1 MNKKHYPTIPI
12 EREYS
17 AQREKDT
24 LVSSYFG
31 EDTFGPA
38 ALQQKLPEHVY
49 KKMMEIIHQGRL
61 LDVDTANVVA
71 HGMKEWAIEKGAT
84 HFCHWFQPMTG
95 ATAEKHDSF
104 IELLPDG
111 ACIERFSGQQLVQ
124 GEPDASSFPSGG
136 IRSTFEARGYTAW
149 DPSSPAFILK
159 SGLGTTLCIPSVY
172 IAYSGE
178 VLDYKTPL
186 LRSLEALNKS
196 GIKLLRALGNQT
208 VSKLYATVGAEQ
220 EYFLID
226 QDFYYKR
233 QDLLLTGRTLLGANP
248 PKGQQLDD
256 HYFGSIRERVLSFM
270 HDAEEELY
278 RLGIPAKTRHNEA
291 APCQFEIA
299 PLYEEANLA
308 CDHNQLLMEVL
319 KKTAVQHKLALLLHE
334 KPFAGINGSGKHLN
348 WSLADDAGNNLLNPG
363 ATPQDNVQFLIF
375 LVAFVRAIH
384 CHAGLLRAAVASAG
398 NDHRLGANEAPP
410 AIISVFL
417 GDQLTRILDD
427 IERGKA
433 TIADDQTIIDLGIS
447 KLPVLSRDNADRNR
461 TAPVAFTGAK
471 FEFRAVGS
479 SQSVSWPAA
488 ILNAAVAESLEY
500 LAEKIQARTGHIN
513 QVAMDVIKEEYRRI
527 KPVLFMGDCYSME
540 WEQEAERRGLPN
552 HKTSPQAF
560 AELIKPEALKL
571 LERFGVLSNVEVWSR
586 YRIKSEHYCME
597 LGIEAAC
604 LADMLR
610 TRILPAA
617 IKQQNSVAVSISNA
631 QNVLQTPELFSFQR
645 ALLAEI
651 SGRIREIQQG
661 LEKLMAGQK
670 EAGAI
675 DNDVDRSGFICREVR
690 PLMED
695 LRRSSDALEAVVGD
709 EIWPLPKYWEMLFIN

>member
-433 TIADDQTIIDLGIS
+433 TIADDQTIIDRSFPGTTPTETGRPRWHS
-447 KLPVLSRDNADRNR
+447 P
-461 TAPVAFTGAK
+461 AP
-471 FEFRAVGS
+471 S
-479 SQSVSWPAA
+479 SS
-488 ILNAAVAESLEY
+488 
-500 LAEKIQARTGHIN
+500 
-513 QVAMDVIKEEYRRI
+513 
-527 KPVLFMGDCYSME
+527 
-540 WEQEAERRGLPN
+540 
-552 HKTSPQAF
+552 
-560 AELIKPEALKL
+560 
-571 LERFGVLSNVEVWSR
+571 
-586 YRIKSEHYCME
+586 
-597 LGIEAAC
+597 
-604 LADMLR
+604 
-610 TRILPAA
+610 
-617 IKQQNSVAVSISNA
+617 
-631 QNVLQTPELFSFQR
+631 
-645 ALLAEI
+645 
-651 SGRIREIQQG
+651 SGRW
-661 LEKLMAGQK
+661 AHPS
-670 EAGAI
+670 
-675 DNDVDRSGFICREVR
+675 RSPGRR
-690 PLMED
+690 P
-695 LRRSSDALEAVVGD
+695 S
-709 EIWPLPKYWEMLFIN
+709 

>member
-1 MNKKHYPTIPI
+1 
-12 EREYS
+12 
-17 AQREKDT
+17 
-24 LVSSYFG
+24 
-31 EDTFGPA
+31 
-38 ALQQKLPEHVY
+38 
-49 KKMMEIIHQGRL
+49 
-61 LDVDTANVVA
+61 
-71 HGMKEWAIEKGAT
+71 
-84 HFCHWFQPMTG
+84 
-95 ATAEKHDSF
+95 
-104 IELLPDG
+104 
-111 ACIERFSGQQLVQ
+111 
-124 GEPDASSFPSGG
+124 
-136 IRSTFEARGYTAW
+136 
-149 DPSSPAFILK
+149 
-159 SGLGTTLCIPSVY
+159 
-172 IAYSGE
+172 
-178 VLDYKTPL
+178 
-186 LRSLEALNKS
+186 
-196 GIKLLRALGNQT
+196 
-208 VSKLYATVGAEQ
+208 
-220 EYFLID
+220 
-226 QDFYYKR
+226 
-233 QDLLLTGRTLLGANP
+233 
-248 PKGQQLDD
+248 
-256 HYFGSIRERVLSFM
+256 
-270 HDAEEELY
+270 
-278 RLGIPAKTRHNEA
+278 
-291 APCQFEIA
+291 
-299 PLYEEANLA
+299 
-308 CDHNQLLMEVL
+308 
-319 KKTAVQHKLALLLHE
+319 
-334 KPFAGINGSGKHLN
+334 
-348 WSLADDAGNNLLNPG
+348 
-363 ATPQDNVQFLIF
+363 
-375 LVAFVRAIH
+375 
-384 CHAGLLRAAVASAG
+384 
-398 NDHRLGANEAPP
+398 
-410 AIISVFL
+410 
-417 GDQLTRILDD
+417 
-427 IERGKA
+427 
-433 TIADDQTIIDLGIS
+433 
-447 KLPVLSRDNADRNR
+447 
-461 TAPVAFTGAK
+461 VAFTGAK